1 MGNMNYYGKDVAS
14 HGTCMVSTWYL
25 ELLWLS
31 AGDLYICE
39 ENEFICKDGNCLPM
53 DKVCD
58 ENFDCEDKSDEDKSY
73 CKSKYNY
80 IIYATSYNF
89 LTRKKKR
96 R

>member
-1 MGNMNYYGKDVAS
+1 
-14 HGTCMVSTWYL
+14 
-25 ELLWLS
+25 
-31 AGDLYICE
+31 
-39 ENEFICKDGNCLPM
+39 M

-80 IIYATSYNF
+80 IYATSYNF